1 MPIDPRTLLQIV
13 ILSVGAHI
21 VLSFLRTTRGTG
33 MVRGVLI
40 VLIVVFGLLLG
51 LARSFALAELS
62 FIVDALTGFVVV
74 ILAIV
79 FQPELRRGII
89 SLGDNPLLR
98 TVIGAGGKDV
108 VDEVAAACVTMAK
121 RNQGALIA
129 FERRVAL
136 DAWTQKAVR
145 VDSRVN
151 RHLLDNLFF
160 PGSPLHDGAV
170 IIREGRVAAAQA
182 ILPLSEKENLARS
195 IGTRHRAALGLSEET
210 DAVVVA
216 VSEETGL
223 ITVCQD
229 GQMERR
235 VLKDELA
242 DDLRARLGREG
253 ASRRTPK
260 GAAGPRTT
268 LKPLLRGLGQK
279 LFALVLGIGIFLL
292 AHRSV
297 QDTRTFTLRVAA
309 EPQSL
314 ERSAPTGGT
323 LSILLPSDDLHVA
336 APALGARVSL
346 RVTAAQVELDALG
359 AELGAFVRVDET
371 WIGSERE
378 LRVDDLVVGGERAS
392 KNLEIEWTD
401 GRPPRLIVERYA
413 EAEVVPAVASFAIA
427 APENEGAALL
437 PPRGLEIDAGSLE
450 FDPPVARVRGPADQI
465 AALGGPTARLPFA
478 PVDLSRRSGP
488 SFTMAL
494 SLSQEDG
501 RDL

>member
-51 LARSFALAELS
+51 LARSLALAELS
-62 FIVDALTGFVVV
+62 YIVDALTGFVVV

-79 FQPELRRGII
+79 FQPELRRGIV

-223 ITVCQD
+223 ITVCQG

-253 ASRRTPK
+253 ASRRTSK
-260 GAAGPRTT
+260 GAGTASPRTT
-268 LKPLLRGLGQK
+268 LRPLLRGLGQK
-279 LFALVLGIGIFLL
+279 LVALVRGIGSFLL
-292 AHRSV
+292 AHRPV

-336 APALGARVSL
+336 APTLGARVS
-346 RVTAAQVELDALG
+346 
-359 AELGAFVRVDET
+359 
-371 WIGSERE
+371 
-378 LRVDDLVVGGERAS
+378 
-392 KNLEIEWTD
+392 
-401 GRPPRLIVERYA
+401 
-413 EAEVVPAVASFAIA
+413 
-427 APENEGAALL
+427 
-437 PPRGLEIDAGSLE
+437 
-450 FDPPVARVRGPADQI
+450 
-465 AALGGPTARLPFA
+465 
-478 PVDLSRRSGP
+478 
-488 SFTMAL
+488 
-494 SLSQEDG
+494 
-501 RDL
+501 